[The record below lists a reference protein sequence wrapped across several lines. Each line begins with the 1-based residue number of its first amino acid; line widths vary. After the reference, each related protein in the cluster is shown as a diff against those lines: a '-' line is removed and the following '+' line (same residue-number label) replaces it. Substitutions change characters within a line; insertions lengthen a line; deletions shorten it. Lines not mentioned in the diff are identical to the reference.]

1 MEENKVYD
9 AAIIGMGPAGISAS
23 IYLKRGGISP
33 LCFEM
38 GEVGGTLNKLEKI
51 ENYPSF
57 IGSGKELASLMKKQL
72 EHFDINVIK
81 QQVVSIND
89 NFDGT
94 YLIRTV
100 GSTYLVKGVIVA
112 SGIKQNPITIP
123 GANKYNQ
130 SGISRCAECD
140 GPFSKN
146 KPVAV
151 FSSNSNGAKEAM
163 YLATICSSVYF
174 INPEQDITGD
184 QDIVNKLKQLPNV
197 KIFNNTKIKDTN
209 GSRKIEKVI
218 LSSGEELDINALF
231 IFIGATPI
239 TEFLGY
245 MDITDKF
252 GQIKTDEK
260 MQTSQKGIFAC
271 GDDRLTLLRQVIS
284 AVSDGGIAAV
294 SLRNYLRN
302 NGK

>member
-23 IYLKRGGISP
+23 IYLKRGGIDP

-38 GEVGGTLNKLEKI
+38 GEVGGTLNKLEEI

-57 IGSGKELASLMKKQL
+57 VGSGKQLAELMKKQL
-72 EHFDINVIK
+72 EHFNINVIK
-81 QQVVSIND
+81 QQVLSVND

-100 GSTYLVKGVIVA
+100 GFTYLVKGVIIA

-123 GANKYNQ
+123 GGNKYNNL
-130 SGISRCAECD
+130 GISRCAECD

-151 FSSNSNGAKEAM
+151 FSSNSNGAKEAL
-163 YLATICSSVYF
+163 YLATICSKVYF
-174 INPEQDITGD
+174 INPEENISGD
-184 QDIVNKLKQLPNV
+184 QKIVNRLASLDNV
-197 KIFNNTKIKDTN
+197 EIFNSTKIKDTA
-209 GSRKIEKVI
+209 GTRKIEKI
-218 LSSGEELDINALF
+218 LLSSGKELDVNALF

-252 GQIKTDEK
+252 GQIKVDDK

-271 GDDRLTLLRQVIS
+271 GDDRVTPLRQVIT
-284 AVSDGGIAAV
+284 AVSDGGLAGIG
-294 SLRNYLRN
+294 LRNYLRN